1 MIRGKRS
8 VVRDGR
14 RIFFNKPLKR
24 LQLFAGLEADGFSGL
39 DIHLLA
45 GTRIAADAGFA
56 RLHVEDAEAAQLDA
70 FTAPEGILQRFENG
84 FDGLL
89 GFAARNI
96 CTLHNC
102 VHDIKFYHGGDGSFS
117 KCMLEGGLR
126 VVKRHAV

>member
-1 MIRGKRS
+1 M
-8 VVRDGR
+8 VRDGQ

-45 GTRIAADAGFA
+45 GARIAADAGFA
-56 RLHVEDAEAAQLDA
+56 RLHVEHAEAAQLDA
-70 FTAPEGILQRFENG
+70 FAAAESVFQRLENR

-89 GFAARNI
+89 GLAARNI
-96 CTLHNC
+96 CALHNG